1 MKIIFNDAAE
11 LQVQQVYTDAS
22 GALRI
27 KTISATQED
36 LRQVFSDQ
44 EKTRKITVQE
54 RGQTLAVYENYVR
67 LEGIMSYT
75 AGILEPV
82 LYKAGETPGEQIQ
95 KLGEENAALL
105 QQVDMLTQCML
116 EMSELVYQ

>member
-11 LQVQQVYTDAS
+11 LTVQQVYTDAS
-22 GALRI
+22 GALRV
-27 KTISATQED
+27 KTISSAQGE
-36 LRQVFSDQ
+36 LKQAFSDQ
-44 EKTRKITVQE
+44 EKTRRIEVQE
-54 RGQTLAVYENYVR
+54 RGQTLAVYEGYTL

-82 LYKAGETPGEQIQ
+82 LYKQGETPAEKMQRLEG
-95 KLGEENAALL
+95 ENAGLL
-105 QQVDMLTQCML
+105 EKTEMLTQCML